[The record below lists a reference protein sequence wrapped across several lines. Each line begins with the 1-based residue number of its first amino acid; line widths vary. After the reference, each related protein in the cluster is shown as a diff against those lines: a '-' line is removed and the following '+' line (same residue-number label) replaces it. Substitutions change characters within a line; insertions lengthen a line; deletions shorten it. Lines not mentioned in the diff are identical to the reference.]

1 MIVGCLQKSSGAYP
15 KPPHRRGRDRMF
27 LPDKNLNPAPVEAR
41 KPFTPDVAG
50 LIAWLETQDG
60 ATEYD
65 YIDGS
70 DCLLCRFAEAIL
82 GRAPTGWLEVLDLLP
97 YPAVNEP
104 CLRDAA
110 YPYWGS

>member
-1 MIVGCLQKSSGAYP
+1 
-15 KPPHRRGRDRMF
+15 MF

-104 CLRDAA
+104 CL
-110 YPYWGS
+110 